1 MTASGGPVHGSYMPL
16 PGQHSPYH
24 LRGPYSPSSPIS
36 KSTILS
42 AVNPLTAFR
51 KRQPSILPVYIRQS
65 HHHHHHRRDVETV
78 PEEIPQQ
85 HRPVN
90 LTQLATKPKWVNPCG
105 IDSAMASGAST
116 RSSSGHHHNTYYD
129 VTPKPTA
136 KLFQD
141 IILAA
146 KNALKHSKHF
156 KDEYVSI

>member
-1 MTASGGPVHGSYMPL
+1 MHGSYMPL

-24 LRGPYSPSSPIS
+24 HRPGPYSPSSPIN

-51 KRQPSILPVYIRQS
+51 KRQQASISSILPVYIRQPQS
-65 HHHHHHRRDVETV
+65 HHHHHRRDVETV

-85 HRPVN
+85 PQHRVN
-90 LTQLATKPKWVNPCG
+90 LTQLVTKPKWVNPCG
-105 IDSAMASGAST
+105 MAIASGAST

-156 KDEYVSI
+156 KDEYVSN